1 MRLWGGGEHKKDSRI
16 CHVMK
21 TEGHLFSSVRQ
32 SWRTLAVLVLGFKCP
47 DTSYKPT
54 GFIKSNSPEI
64 KKVRGDHVTLT
75 KGPMRSIT
83 STMGF
88 IPNEAKRQPIM

>member
-1 MRLWGGGEHKKDSRI
+1 MSLALKLWGGRGHKKSSRI

-21 TEGHLFSSVRQ
+21 TEEHLFSSVRQ
-32 SWRTLAVLVLGFKCP
+32 PWRTLAVVVPEFKCP
-47 DTSYKPT
+47 DTSYKAT

-64 KKVRGDHVTLT
+64 KKDGGDHVTLT

-88 IPNEAKRQPIM
+88 FSK